1 MYSQLFSASVLGI
14 NAFLVEIECHLD
26 SQLPK
31 ITIVG
36 LPSSSV
42 KESSERVS
50 AAIKNSD
57 YLFPLKKITI
67 NLAPA
72 DVRKDGSAF
81 DLPIALGILASTK
94 VIDQENLTDKL
105 ILGELSLEGSLRAV
119 RGTLSIAIK
128 AKEEGFKLHSFP
140 TRRSSD
146 HRKSVV

>member
-1 MYSQLFSASVLGI
+1 MYSQLFSASVVGI

-26 SQLPK
+26 SQSPK
-31 ITIVG
+31 ISIVG

-57 YLFPLKKITI
+57 YLFPTKKITI

-72 DVRKDGSAF
+72 DVKKDGSAF

-94 VIDQENLTDKL
+94 VIDQ
-105 ILGELSLEGSLRAV
+105 
-119 RGTLSIAIK
+119 
-128 AKEEGFKLHSFP
+128 
-140 TRRSSD
+140 
-146 HRKSVV
+146 